1 MDEAI
6 VKSVVLTFAT
16 GMYGYHGKRSINFLR
31 ITMAMPRLVAPAKRL
46 LELGLKFGP
55 FPTQSYQSYEAN
67 IDFEIRCFSKDMYK
81 HSFMH
86 IKYCISKTNKGLG
99 DVRFMVDSD
108 VVGCCWIEL
117 PKGKY
122 RLREE
127 KSAQQTDSQY
137 PSKVGKS
144 FFFPPHFKIK

>member
-16 GMYGYHGKRSINFLR
+16 GMYGYHGNRSINFLR

-86 IKYCISKTNKGLG
+86 IKFPRLTKVLVMSGSWWTVMWLVAAGLNFPKVNTDFVRRRVRSKRTHSTRARWANL
-99 DVRFMVDSD
+99 
-108 VVGCCWIEL
+108 
-117 PKGKY
+117 
-122 RLREE
+122 
-127 KSAQQTDSQY
+127 
-137 PSKVGKS
+137 
-144 FFFPPHFKIK
+144 FFSLLTLK